1 MAINIESDSEERAF
15 ARVSKDEVGL
25 RMELKPT
32 RLMLRSGAAP
42 FIALKLF
49 NSRALR
55 RVSKHGRWRGLAC
68 GRPSRRAQNRAPQDE
83 VCGLKLHPPDPTAFM
98 IQTGAMRVGGLA
110 SQMMPGR
117 IMPGRIFCRGGFQTR
132 PASRPAFVSDVAA

>member
-1 MAINIESDSEERAF
+1 MAINIESDSEERAL

-25 RMELKPT
+25 RMELKLT

-55 RVSKHGRWRGLAC
+55 RVSKHGRWLGLAC
-68 GRPSRRAQNRAPQDE
+68 GRPSRRAQVRAPQDE
-83 VCGLKLHPPDPTAFM
+83 VD
-98 IQTGAMRVGGLA
+98 
-110 SQMMPGR
+110 
-117 IMPGRIFCRGGFQTR
+117 
-132 PASRPAFVSDVAA
+132 